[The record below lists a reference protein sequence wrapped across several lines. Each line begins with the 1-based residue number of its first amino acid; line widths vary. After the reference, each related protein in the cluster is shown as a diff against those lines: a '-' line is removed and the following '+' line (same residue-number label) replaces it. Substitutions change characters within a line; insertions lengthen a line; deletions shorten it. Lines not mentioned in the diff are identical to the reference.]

1 MTRVK
6 SVTLLT
12 CPLNHITMYRLKL
25 EELERIESKKR
36 GKSVDKSSPSEELTK
51 ALTVMTET
59 SAFIHDSVLHS
70 QERAQMLELQRNF
83 TFERDAFEVSSR

>member
-1 MTRVK
+1 MNDTELTLGGT
-6 SVTLLT
+6 VTLLT

-36 GKSVDKSSPSEELTK
+36 GKSTSEELTK

-59 SAFIHDSVLHS
+59 S
-70 QERAQMLELQRNF
+70 E
-83 TFERDAFEVSSR
+83 

>member
-1 MTRVK
+1 
-6 SVTLLT
+6 
-12 CPLNHITMYRLKL
+12 MYRLKL
-25 EELERIESKKR
+25 EELERIESKR
-36 GKSVDKSSPSEELTK
+36 GANEELTK

-83 TFERDAFEVSSR
+83 TFERDSFEVCVYK